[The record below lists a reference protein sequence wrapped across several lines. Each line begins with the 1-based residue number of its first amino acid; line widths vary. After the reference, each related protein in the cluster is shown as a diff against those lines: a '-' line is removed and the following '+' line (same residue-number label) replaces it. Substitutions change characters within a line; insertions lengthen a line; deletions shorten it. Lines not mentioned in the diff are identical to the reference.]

1 MDLVGYKLVIIRDS
15 YCGCVCQT
23 HCCSERVSWLPKFT
37 FCHIVMLLLAS
48 ANCPCLSMPS
58 SNLLEVWSYL
68 LAWAK
73 VVGSQHPSSENY
85 DSIAPMNQH
94 FQSYSLF
101 PDVLQGMRRKT
112 EMSKIG
118 SLWEYSNF
126 INNSRYSSYRCKW
139 DFWKLVW
146 PTHMEFTCK
155 TASKLDLPY
164 LHMCL

>member
-1 MDLVGYKLVIIRDS
+1 MGYKSVILCDS
-15 YCGCVCQT
+15 YCVCVCQT
-23 HCCSERVSWLPKFT
+23 PCCSERVSCLPNFT
-37 FCHIVMLLLAS
+37 FCHITVLLLAS

-73 VVGSQHPSSENY
+73 VVGSQNPSSENY
-85 DSIAPMNQH
+85 GPIAPMNQH

-101 PDVLQGMRRKT
+101 PDILLGIRRKT
-112 EMSKIG
+112 EMSKIS

-126 INNSRYSSYRCKW
+126 INNSTYPSQECKW

-146 PTHMEFTCK
+146 PTHMKFACNT
-155 TASKLDLPY
+155 SFKLDLPC
-164 LHMCL
+164 LHMCF